1 MSYAINAPR
10 MYKGRIESLVSRITG
25 FADMIQLIH
34 LKLQQVK
41 RPETVEEEAV
51 EMNSTAVRGEGGLI
65 MSAASYVKGGPLIK
79 RKPLICALS

>member
-1 MSYAINAPR
+1 LYSVARGEILGFAEDKLMRKRSPSTSPLI
-10 MYKGRIESLVSRITG
+10 KSESLGIEE
-25 FADMIQLIH
+25 
-34 LKLQQVK
+34 

-51 EMNSTAVRGEGGLI
+51 EMNSTAVRGEGGLV